1 MAQLLGEQGLT
12 RRQPGAAKPP
22 QCECG
27 DANPGAARS
36 GKAGMIDLFALV
48 LIHALLA
55 LAAWRLVRR
64 NDLDA
69 QPESGRKPRS
79 SGKVARDG

>member
-1 MAQLLGEQGLT
+1 
-12 RRQPGAAKPP
+12 
-22 QCECG
+22 
-27 DANPGAARS
+27 
-36 GKAGMIDLFALV
+36 MIDLFALV